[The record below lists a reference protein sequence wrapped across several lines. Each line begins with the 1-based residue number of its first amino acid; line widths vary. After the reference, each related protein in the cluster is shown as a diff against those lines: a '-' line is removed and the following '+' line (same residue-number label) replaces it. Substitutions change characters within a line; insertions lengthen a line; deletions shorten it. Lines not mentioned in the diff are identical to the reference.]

1 MIVECMPRDK
11 CIEYV
16 QYLDIPTLIISI
28 RTFHDLIPIELADNS
43 IINLIHT
50 EFFEFNDEIVEL
62 PQLHCITDEDASRI
76 AKTVKKYKN
85 KVQQIIVHCD
95 VGISRSAG
103 VAGAIAKYLN
113 NDDNKFFMA
122 PYCPNMTCY
131 TKVLFALRRDINN
144 EVL

>member
-28 RTFHDLIPIELADNS
+28 RTFHDLIPIELTDNS

-85 KVQQIIVHCD
+85 KVQQIIVHFD
-95 VGISRSAG
+95 AGISRSAG
-103 VAGAIAKYLN
+103 VAAAISRYLN
-113 NDDNKFFMA
+113 NDDFKWFSP
-122 PYCPNMTCY
+122 PYDPNMMCY
-131 TKVLFALRRDINN
+131 FKVLFALVRG
-144 EVL
+144 